1 MNKNILMEF
10 KTDFTFNDFL
20 GLCLIKVNKLIYF
33 IIAAIAAAFCFTL
46 YSRLRERV
54 WLIAVIALAVIVCGV
69 YLMRLYVKKRAKSVF
84 QRNKVSN
91 VLHLTLDDGGIN
103 QKSEYSE
110 TYLAWED
117 VYRVRENKDC
127 FFVFLNKNTAFYF
140 PKRSFESSETR
151 KRFTEIIIDKVSP
164 SKVFFR

>member
-33 IIAAIAAAFCFTL
+33 IIAAVSAAFCATL
-46 YSRLRERV
+46 YPRISGSI
-54 WLIAVIALAVIVCGV
+54 WLLAVIVFVVIVCGV